1 MLDQMPDNF
10 KLSTT
15 SYFEVKERKAVKK
28 AVAEAMAE
36 MKAEAQAAAQAV
48 ARAAEQAAAQRE
60 RETIISM
67 YEYGLSIERIARI
80 IKLNEQKVYDILQSA
95 GLV

>member
-28 AVAEAMAE
+28 VVAEAMAE
-36 MKAEAQAAAQAV
+36 MKAEAQAAAQA
-48 ARAAEQAAAQRE
+48 AEQAAEQRE
-60 RETIISM
+60 RENIIGM